1 MATKRTTGDL
11 LEIIEEH
18 SKEIRKLKRRQ
29 KNLILPTERKQF
41 TPTLTATST
50 DPDLGTGSSTSGA
63 YVKIGNQVIYRFFIQ
78 FGSGSS
84 PGNGRYNISVP
95 HSISSSIWATGTYA
109 IGSAIL
115 FDWSVAGHK
124 ELAVPYASGSSS
136 ISMVV
141 KDSTV
146 FHNNPFN
153 WDDDDRFSATVIYDT
168 G

>member
-1 MATKRTTGDL
+1 MASQRPTGDL
-11 LEIIEEH
+11 LEIIEKH

-29 KNLILPTERKQF
+29 KGLITPTERKQF

-50 DPDLGTGSSTSGA
+50 DPDLGTGSNSSGA
-63 YVKIGNQVIYRFFIQ
+63 YIKIGEQVIYRFFIQ

-84 PGNGRYNISVP
+84 PGSGRYNISVP
-95 HSISSSIWATGTYA
+95 EPISSSIWATGTYA

-124 ELAVPYASGSSS
+124 ELAVPYASGSDS
-136 ISMVV
+136 ISLVV
-141 KDSTV
+141 KDATV

-153 WDDDDRFSATVIYDT
+153 WDDDDRFSATVMYDT